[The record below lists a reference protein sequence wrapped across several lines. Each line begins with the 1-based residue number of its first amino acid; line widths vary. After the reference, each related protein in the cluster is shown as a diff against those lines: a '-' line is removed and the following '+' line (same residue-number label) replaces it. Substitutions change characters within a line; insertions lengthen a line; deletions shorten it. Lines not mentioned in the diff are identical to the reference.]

1 MNPNPQSP
9 EAYVRVS
16 LMERVGFVRGFFNIR
31 EARAEP
37 EGDPPSR
44 RRATAV
50 RVVGGGRALSWRWLR
65 EAEADRLLDE
75 RLGTL
80 ETMGYILLDSAM
92 ATRGRWD
99 WLYDLVNRR
108 LQRGSTEPDDE
119 SPRDALRDA
128 LGRLGLR
135 PQEVIEGVASVL
147 GLSVVALREPNAQT
161 IRDAEP
167 DQLAVLLPFL
177 LHHESPEIREV
188 GERWLCSPTLVY
200 QLPKATLTQWLENDR
215 KVSTLVA
222 PRLHE
227 EGLALLGPD
236 QLSRLTRTGTP
247 AVRNAALAWVRR
259 LRS

>member
-37 EGDPPSR
+37 EGDPQTR
-44 RRATAV
+44 RRATSV

-108 LQRGSTEPDDE
+108 LQRGAQE
-119 SPRDALRDA
+119 SEQSEPRDALRDA

-135 PQEVIEGVASVL
+135 PDEVMEGVASVL
-147 GLSVVALREPNAQT
+147 GLSVAALREPNART
-161 IRDAEP
+161 IRETEP
-167 DQLAVLLPFL
+167 NQLAVLLPFL
-177 LHHESPEIREV
+177 LHHERPEICQV
-188 GERWLCSPTLVY
+188 GERWLRSPTLVY
-200 QLPKATLTQWLENDR
+200 QLPSSTLTQWLQSDR
-215 KVSTLVA
+215 KVSTLLA
-222 PRLHE
+222 PRLRE
-227 EGLALLGPD
+227 EGLAMLGPD

-247 AVRNAALAWVRR
+247 AVREAALAWVRR